1 MKEVGIQYL
10 VRKKKDGG
18 EKIGGLNENLKS
30 SKEKIKGKK
39 QQVKKGE
46 TKGKQLKENKL
57 VSQNYNPCQFI

>member
-39 QQVKKGE
+39 
-46 TKGKQLKENKL
+46 
-57 VSQNYNPCQFI
+57 